1 MVIKKERQI
10 KADPKTVWTVL
21 TNPEEIKKWLGVD
34 TKSDWVPQ
42 SDITFTFTWE
52 GNKYQ
57 DKGKVIRF
65 DKEKSFAY
73 SYWSGFS
80 GLPDKLENYSKVE
93 FLIEPTK
100 EKTLLK
106 LSHSEFPTET
116 MYKHSDKNW
125 EETLDMIKKLSE
137 EKSPNRYIVL

>member
-21 TNPEEIKKWLGVD
+21 TNPAEIKQWLGVD
-34 TKSDWVPQ
+34 TKSDWEPQ

-52 GNKYQ
+52 GKKYE
-57 DKGKVIRF
+57 DKGKIIRF
-65 DKEKSFAY
+65 DKERSFTY

-80 GLPDKLENYSKVE
+80 GLPDKPENYSKVE
-93 FLIEPTK
+93 FLLEPT
-100 EKTLLK
+100 EGKTLLK
-106 LSHSEFPTET
+106 LSHTEFPTET

-125 EETLDMIKKLSE
+125 EETLDMIRKLSE
-137 EKSPNRYIVL
+137 KSKNL

>member
-10 KADPKTVWTVL
+10 KADLKTVWTVL
-21 TNPEEIKKWLGVD
+21 TNPAEIKKWLGVD
-34 TKSDWVPQ
+34 TKSNWAPQ

-52 GNKYQ
+52 GKKYE

-65 DKEKSFAY
+65 DKERSFAY

-80 GLPDKLENYSKVE
+80 GLPDQPENYSKVE
-93 FLIEPTK
+93 FLLAPTK
-100 EKTLLK
+100 EITLLK

-116 MYKHSDKNW
+116 MYIHSDKNW
-125 EETLDMIKKLSE
+125 EETLDMIKELS
-137 EKSPNRYIVL
+137 EKSPNPNIV